1 MALSVEEVR
10 RECRER
16 GKRRLINIAVL
27 HENRLRLHTQAV
39 PSTPALADMEYR
51 RRRGRDVTLTA
62 VQGVGQALDDFLAF
76 AGNLIPHDK
85 FKTFKSLL
93 RFPLK
98 TNEVTAVCFDKLSRV
113 FDGRDPVMTYRFT
126 SREHLDDWEA
136 YRHDVL
142 GEPEVWRT
150 KAWDVFQ
157 QNINAVMVVD
167 MPAEQ
172 RRGDRYP
179 SPYFFFL
186 PISEVVAYGTAGR
199 SSQMEY
205 IIFRQEGGRVAV
217 IDDTSYRLFRFE
229 NDEPGELLA
238 DIPHGLGY
246 CPARFFWDEPMSLQE
261 YDVKRSPLTRQL
273 DNLDWY
279 LFYVLSKRHL
289 DLYGSYPIYS
299 GYEQNCDFRNDESGD
314 YCDGGFLKDRHGHWR
329 YDGNGLMPCPKCG
342 DRRIVGAGSFI
353 EVPVPIEGQP
363 DLRNPV
369 QMLTVDRGSLDYN
382 VEEEE
387 RLRENIITGVVGT
400 NEEVTTRDALNEQQI
415 KANFES
421 QTTVLGRVKKG
432 FESAQRWVDET
443 VCRLRYG
450 AAFVSADID
459 YGTEF
464 YLSTADELRERY
476 ARAKEAGS
484 SEAELEALQRKII
497 ATEYRNDPA
506 TLRRMTVLGE
516 LEPYA
521 HLTRDEVL
529 TLYEKGLVPRE
540 DLLVKMNFTEYV
552 NRFERENMDVVE
564 FGAGIDY
571 DKKIAA
577 VRDKLREYA
586 AELDTGQAKG
596 FGFKNK

>member
-51 RRRGRDVTLTA
+51 HRRGRDVTLTA

-126 SREHLDDWEA
+126 SREHLGSHP
-136 YRHDVL
+136 RQGGGL
-142 GEPEVWRT
+142 C
-150 KAWDVFQ
+150 K
-157 QNINAVMVVD
+157 
-167 MPAEQ
+167 AEQ

-238 DIPHGLGY
+238 DMPHGLGY

-369 QMLTVDRGSLDYN
+369 QMLTVDRNSLDYN

-432 FESAQRWVDET
+432 FESAQKWVDET

-476 ARAKEAGS
+476 ARAKAAGS

-506 TLRRMTVLGE
+506 TLRRMAVLGE

-521 HLTRDEVL
+521 HLTRDEVI

-552 NRFERENMDVVE
+552 SRFERENMDVVE
-564 FGAGIDY
+564 FGRRAREIAGIC
-571 DKKIAA
+571 
-577 VRDKLREYA
+577 R
-586 AELDTGQAKG
+586 GG
-596 FGFKNK
+596 